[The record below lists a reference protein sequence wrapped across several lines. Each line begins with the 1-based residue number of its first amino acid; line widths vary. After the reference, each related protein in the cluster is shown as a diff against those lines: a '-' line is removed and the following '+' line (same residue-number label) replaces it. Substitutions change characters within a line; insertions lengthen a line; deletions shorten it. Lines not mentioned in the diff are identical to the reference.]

1 MMHLV
6 QVLSALALEEQ
17 LLACYSQKLLLQRSY
32 RVLEQLT

>member
-17 LLACYSQKLLLQRSY
+17 LLACYSQKPLPERSHI
-32 RVLEQLT
+32 VLEQLT